1 MLHLSRRSLIRS
13 PNCDAGTPNKKSG
26 VEIERTAENRTRRL
40 DTPIVTNAEVDRRI
54 AEALEAERKVAI
66 PALRETIDELL
77 EQERERAKS
86 HMTESMRS
94 LELQVARL
102 QNALSALQWL

>member
-66 PALRETIDELL
+66 PPCVKPSMSCSSRSASAP
-77 EQERERAKS
+77 RA
-86 HMTESMRS
+86 T
-94 LELQVARL
+94 
-102 QNALSALQWL
+102 